1 MHKHSSGCARGWTA
15 VLQAAVQGP
24 SFPVLDFIL
33 LRPCSHLSQPGRI
46 TKTVPP
52 PKALACI
59 TLLASGG
66 KISVTW
72 PHFTARRMGNEAWL
86 CARVKETLDLVRR
99 SAVPTRVGV
108 VSPPGIC
115 WSPTHQ
121 VLCAHSGSSPVL
133 SAGHPERSKMYFS
146 SYQA

>member
-1 MHKHSSGCARGWTA
+1 MCSWVDSCPPGGGAGTQLPCLGLHTLKTVLPFVPAWKNNKEGSS
-15 VLQAAVQGP
+15 
-24 SFPVLDFIL
+24 
-33 LRPCSHLSQPGRI
+33 
-46 TKTVPP
+46 TVPP

-108 VSPPGIC
+108 VSPPGDLLEPHPSSIVCPQRVKPCAKC
-115 WSPTHQ
+115 WPS
-121 VLCAHSGSSPVL
+121 
-133 SAGHPERSKMYFS
+133 RKK
-146 SYQA
+146 